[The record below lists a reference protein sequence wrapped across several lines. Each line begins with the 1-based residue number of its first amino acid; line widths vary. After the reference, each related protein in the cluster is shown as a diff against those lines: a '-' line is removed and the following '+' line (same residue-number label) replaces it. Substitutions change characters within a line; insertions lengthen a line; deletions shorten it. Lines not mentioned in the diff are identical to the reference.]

1 MKVIEEVGLRKILR
15 FIVYSL
21 FQTIYQLLINQV
33 CFFPQIRRAFLV
45 LLGARIGANSILMDA
60 RFSNWHHRGP
70 RGLTIGTA
78 CFIGDDT
85 LMDLYDEII
94 LEDHVTLAQRV
105 TVLTHCNVG
114 YKDHPLQ
121 EFFPKMAR
129 PVVFKRGCFIGAAA
143 TILPG
148 VTIGQKS
155 FVSAGSVVTRD
166 VPPETL
172 VGGVPARVI
181 RKIYDKRS

>member
-1 MKVIEEVGLRKILR
+1 MKALEEIGLKKVFR
-15 FIVYSL
+15 FIIYGL
-21 FQTIYQLLINQV
+21 LQTIYQLLINQI
-33 CFFPQIRRAFLV
+33 CFFPQGRKWFLV
-45 LLGARIGANSILMDA
+45 LLGAKIGGNSIIMNA
-60 RFSNWHHRGP
+60 RFCNWHHRGP
-70 RGLTIGTA
+70 RGLAIGTA

-121 EFFPKMAR
+121 AYFPKMAR
-129 PVVFKRGCFIGAAA
+129 PVVFKSGCFIGAAA

-148 VTIGQKS
+148 VTIGQRS

-172 VGGVPARVI
+172 VGGVPAKPI
-181 RKIYDKRS
+181 RKTNDAER